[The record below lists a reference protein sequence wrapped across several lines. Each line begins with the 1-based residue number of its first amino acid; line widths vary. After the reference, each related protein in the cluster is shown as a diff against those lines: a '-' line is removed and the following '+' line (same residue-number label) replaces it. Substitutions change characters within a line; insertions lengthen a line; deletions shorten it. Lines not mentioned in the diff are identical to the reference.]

1 MARYW
6 YHQCLSHPTCRS
18 WRQDSRGLP
27 TRLVRIWRPDND
39 SPDSIYAKL
48 CETKNLP
55 LNTAYVTLSHLWG
68 DNQIFKLQQS
78 NIEDLRQSIRLHQLP
93 RVFQDAIYVS
103 IELGISYIWID
114 SLCIIQD
121 STEDWVHESR
131 RMGDVYQYAA
141 CNISASSIQDGSLGL
156 FAKRKALSRVY
167 PSLFADFVLKE
178 KSTGEAIVFKG
189 LYIREYGPTFDQFI
203 GGSILNSRAW
213 VAQERA
219 LSPGIIHFTPEMMWW
234 ECNHGVYSEAFPT
247 GDNEWK
253 GAEIYQTCTIRSL
266 TEKSDPEDIYA
277 FWRKFIAH
285 YAGKK
290 LTFEHDRFPAAVG
303 IARTLS
309 GLIDDNFVAGFWE
322 GDLIKSLIMRRRGRI
337 EDVPDKWRA
346 PSWSWASLRTGYDI
360 FYSDPLISDAQPLS
374 GVSVRAFS
382 NKHGFKSDLDS
393 ASLEISDVRGL
404 EITAPLR
411 KLSVDIEA
419 GFHQKLS
426 KWFFLTIINHDTS
439 NDSSAV
445 NVSDDQAWRLRD
457 PTHLLVLAKA
467 WYDGHSPETP
477 IAYAL
482 LVQQVPDA
490 EEGTVFR
497 RFGTAV
503 FYFRSDDSLKEY
515 FGLQK
520 ENDQYFMSPIFG
532 ECGFQEI
539 VLI

>member
-39 SPDSIYAKL
+39 SPDSISAEL

-78 NIEDLRQSIRLHQLP
+78 NIEELRQSIRLNQLP
-93 RVFQDAIYVS
+93 RVFQDAMYVS

-121 STEDWVHESR
+121 SKEDWVCESG

-141 CNISASSIQDGSLGL
+141 CNIAASGIQDGSLGL
-156 FAKRKALSRVY
+156 FAERKALSRVH
-167 PSLFADFVLKE
+167 PSLFADFVLKV
-178 KSTGEAIVFKG
+178 KISGRTIVFKG
-189 LYIREYGPTFDQFI
+189 LYIRAKRTGFVHAI

-234 ECNHGVYSEAFPT
+234 ECNHGVHNEAFPT
-247 GDNEWK
+247 RDNEIGYAQK
-253 GAEIYQTCTIRSL
+253 FFKICTIRSL

-277 FWRKFIAH
+277 FWRRFIAH
-285 YAGKK
+285 YAGKN
-290 LTFEHDRFPAAVG
+290 LTFERDRFPAAVG

-309 GLIDDNFVAGFWE
+309 GLIDDNFIAGFWE
-322 GDLIKSLIMRRRGRI
+322 GDLIRSLIMCRRGRI
-337 EDVPDKWRA
+337 EDVPDTWRA
-346 PSWSWASLRTGYDI
+346 PSWSWASLRTGYDTSV
-360 FYSDPLISDAQPLS
+360 FDLVSHAQPLS
-374 GVSVRAFS
+374 GVSVRAIS
-382 NKHGFKSDLDS
+382 NEHGFKSDLDS

-411 KLSVDIEA
+411 KLSIGIEA
-419 GFHQKLS
+419 GFHDMRLE
-426 KWFFLTIINHDTS
+426 WFFDTWIDIS
-439 NDSSAV
+439 NDSPAVKVSA
-445 NVSDDQAWRLRD
+445 DQAWRLRD
-457 PTHLLVLAKA
+457 PTHLLVLAEG
-467 WYDGHSPETP
+467 WYGNEDPRDS

-482 LVQQVPDA
+482 LVQQVPEA
-490 EEGTVFR
+490 EEGDTFR
-497 RFGTAV
+497 RFGTAILS
-503 FYFRSDDSLKEY
+503 FHSDDRLKEY

-520 ENDQYFMSPIFG
+520 ENDQYLTSPIFG
-532 ECGFQEI
+532 ESGFQEI